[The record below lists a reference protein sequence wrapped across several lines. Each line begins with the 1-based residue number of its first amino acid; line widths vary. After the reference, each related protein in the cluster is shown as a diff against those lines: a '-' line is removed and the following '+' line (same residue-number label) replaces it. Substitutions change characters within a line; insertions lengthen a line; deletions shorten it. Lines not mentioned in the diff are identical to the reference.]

1 MSDKDNEINDIINNN
16 TPSEDELN
24 IFKNNVQEWFNL
36 DNTIRKLIIALKER
50 KVYQKKLNENI
61 QEFMFKYKYND
72 LNTQN
77 GRLKANIKNV
87 QKPVNMK
94 EIKDKIILY
103 KDLSGPQLLDKIFN
117 SDERPIIEKKIIRRV
132 IPRVSMS
139 LDI

>member
-1 MSDKDNEINDIINNN
+1 MNDEINDIINNN
-16 TPSEDELN
+16 TPDAEELST
-24 IFKNNVQEWFNL
+24 FKNNVQEWFNI
-36 DNTIRKLIIALKER
+36 DNTIRKLMIALKER

-77 GRLKANIKNV
+77 GRLKANIKTV

-94 EIKDKIILY
+94 EIKDKIIQY
-103 KDLSGPQLLDKIFN
+103 KELSGSELLEKIFN
-117 SDERPIIEKKIIRRV
+117 SEERPVVEKKIIRRV
-132 IPRVSMS
+132 IPKVSMA

>member
-1 MSDKDNEINDIINNN
+1 MNNEIDDIINNN
-16 TPSEDELN
+16 TPDADELTT
-24 IFKNNVQEWFNL
+24 FKNNVQEWFNI
-36 DNTIRKLIIALKER
+36 DNTIRKLMIALKER

-61 QEFMFKYKYND
+61 QDFMFKYKYND

-94 EIKDKIILY
+94 EIKDKIIQY
-103 KDLSGPQLLDKIFN
+103 KELSGSELLEKIFN
-117 SDERPIIEKKIIRRV
+117 SEERPVIEKKIIRRV
-132 IPRVSMS
+132 IPKVSMA